1 MKYEQ
6 RQKAIQKQFDLL
18 VKQIEK
24 EKTPLVGVTGGNFV
38 FEDYKGNRIQG
49 QTHEIAL
56 QVFRQICA
64 EVH

>member
-6 RQKAIQKQFDLL
+6 RRKAIQKQFDLL

-24 EKTPLVGVTGGNFV
+24 DKEPLAGVTGGIFV

-49 QTHEIAL
+49 QAHEIAL
-56 QVFRQICA
+56 QVVRQICS
-64 EVH
+64 EVK

>member
-6 RQKAIQKQFDLL
+6 RRKAIQKQFDLL
-18 VKQIEK
+18 ENQIEK
-24 EKTPLVGVTGGNFV
+24 DKEPLVGLSGGNFV
-38 FEDYKGNRIQG
+38 FEDYKGNRMQG
-49 QTHEIAL
+49 QAHEIAL